1 MTSGSRNLLI
11 LGIGSILIASVTTS
25 VSLAIYRNT
34 GDIYLDRSRPGFLP
48 DKDEVEAE
56 TEVTTNFTYGDSG
69 ALDEEEL
76 EQYLEELQKIKD
88 RLKNLPDAFSDA
100 PLSDESLGIKSN
112 TPSTQDPE
120 NHTVTE

>member
-11 LGIGSILIASVTTS
+11 LGIGSILIAGVTTS

-56 TEVTTNFTYGDSG
+56 TEATTNFTYSDSG
-69 ALDEEEL
+69 ELDGEEL
-76 EQYLEELQKIKD
+76 KQYLEELQKIED

-100 PLSDESLGIKSN
+100 PLSDESLGIKSK
-112 TPSTQDPE
+112 TSEAQGLE
-120 NHTVTE
+120 NFTVTE

>member
-1 MTSGSRNLLI
+1 MTRGSRNLLI
-11 LGIGSILIASVTTS
+11 LGLGSILIAGGTTS

-48 DKDEVEAE
+48 DKEEVEAE

-76 EQYLEELQKIKD
+76 DQYLEELEKIEE
-88 RLKNLPDAFSDA
+88 RLKNLPDAFSSK
-100 PLSDESLGIKSN
+100 PQSDESLGIKG
-112 TPSTQDPE
+112 TKTD
-120 NHTVTE
+120 TELTK

>member
-11 LGIGSILIASVTTS
+11 LGIGSILIAGATTS
-25 VSLAIYRNT
+25 ASLAIYRST

-56 TEVTTNFTYGDSG
+56 TEATTNFTYSDSG
-69 ALDEEEL
+69 ALDGEEL
-76 EQYLEELQKIKD
+76 EQYLEELQKIED

-100 PLSDESLGIKSN
+100 PLSDESLGIKGKTSGAQ
-112 TPSTQDPE
+112 SLE
-120 NHTVTE
+120 NFTVTE